1 MVGLVRTFLTDREI
15 LNGLAII
22 LDDTSEH
29 ILSHQALERIQ
40 MSYMPQI
47 FRNNALFR
55 TSERPYPKKVMTSF
69 NVKTDFKRY
78 KVLQGTTCV
87 WKCKIF
93 SKNLSSML
101 SIPMMTCGTNFL
113 NTLYYLD
120 SEKQTQW
127 SDSADTQADLYLYWS
142 HMLWAGFVKIR
153 LIHKAE
159 HNVPDEWNA
168 NVLMRKGLKIL
179 THISLAFL
187 FFGT

>member
-1 MVGLVRTFLTDREI
+1 
-15 LNGLAII
+15 
-22 LDDTSEH
+22 
-29 ILSHQALERIQ
+29 
-40 MSYMPQI
+40 MSRLI
-47 FRNNALFR
+47 
-55 TSERPYPKKVMTSF
+55 S
-69 NVKTDFKRY
+69 NVIKYYRGPP
-78 KVLQGTTCV
+78 VCG
-87 WKCKIF
+87 KCKIF
-93 SKNLSSML
+93 SKNLSCML
-101 SIPMMTCGTNFL
+101 SNPMMTCGTNFL

-142 HMLWAGFVKIR
+142 HMPWAGFVKIR

-187 FFGT
+187 FFWDIGKQCRPRSDAAERGIWSGSSLFANRNIYSK